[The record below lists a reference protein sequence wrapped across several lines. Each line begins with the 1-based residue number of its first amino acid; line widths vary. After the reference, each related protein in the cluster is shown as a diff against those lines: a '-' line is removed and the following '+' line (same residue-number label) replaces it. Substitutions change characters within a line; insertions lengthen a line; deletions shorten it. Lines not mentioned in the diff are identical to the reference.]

1 MAARPEKEKAK
12 YIEKIKIMCVGHI
25 EGVYTLPSVN
35 GKYKQI

>member
-25 EGVYTLPSVN
+25 EGVYTLSSVN
-35 GKYKQI
+35 WKSIQI